1 MSGNYLTP
9 KFWYTGY
16 TGCTILVHRVH
27 RVHHFG
33 TQGAPFWYT
42 GYTGCTILVHR
53 VHHFGT
59 QGAPFWYTGCTILV
73 HRVHHFGTQG
83 APSRVRHP
91 PRITSQFP
99 KNEPDPGNT
108 PPDHH
113 GTFEKSPTKPP
124 PGLTARLSSPHTQT
138 GLRRRRQR
146 TTTVTAPTPAG
157 AVIHLE
163 APNDHHTSRISND
176 GRTPTTHHE
185 SPPRTGS
192 TDLFQR
198 AQPDSPRSSRP
209 NPDKQHVTAR
219 LNRQGEMSDP
229 RHRDTRQV
237 LHAAAPIRNLLTITL
252 QNILTPSHGH
262 YRPPPLHGPALRA
275 GPNHPPSSVPQ
286 TRAPSLGG
294 PALRAGPN
302 RP

>member
-9 KFWYTGY
+9 KFWY

-83 APSRVRHP
+83 APFWYTGCTITREISF
-91 PRITSQFP
+91 RITSQFP

-113 GTFEKSPTKPP
+113 GTFEKSPTKTPAGP
-124 PGLTARLSSPHTQT
+124 DGPALITPSTDR
-138 GLRRRRQR
+138 
-146 TTTVTAPTPAG
+146 PTPATKNHDG
-157 AVIHLE
+157 DGPHVGRDSHPPGGSEQPPHQQALQPR
-163 APNDHHTSRISND
+163 PNLKHHHA
-176 GRTPTTHHE
+176 GGH
-185 SPPRTGS
+185 PR
-192 TDLFQR
+192 Q
-198 AQPDSPRSSRP
+198 AQISSRGP
-209 NPDKQHVTAR
+209 NRTVLGHPAQTRNRQHKPAR
-219 LNRQGEMSDP
+219 LNRQVEMSDP
-229 RHRDTRQV
+229 THRDTRQA
-237 LHAAAPIRNLLTITL
+237 LHVAAPIRSLLTITL

-262 YRPPPLHGPALRA
+262 YRPPPFHGPALRA
-275 GPNHPPSSVPQ
+275 GPNHPSPV
-286 TRAPSLGG
+286 L
-294 PALRAGPN
+294 
-302 RP
+302 

>member
-83 APSRVRHP
+83 APFWYTGCTITREISF
-91 PRITSQFP
+91 RITSQLP
-99 KNEPDPGNT
+99 KNEPDSGNT

-124 PGLTARLSSPHTQT
+124 PGLTARLLSPHTDRSPAAKNHDGNGPHQQGQSSAQ
-138 GLRRRRQR
+138 GLR
-146 TTTVTAPTPAG
+146 TTTPQAGSPTTAEPQTPPRWRQPGSATQAPPAGPTGSPWPFHRTPAG
-157 AVIHLE
+157 NTIQPV
-163 APNDHHTSRISND
+163 
-176 GRTPTTHHE
+176 
-185 SPPRTGS
+185 RTG
-192 TDLFQR
+192 R
-198 AQPDSPRSSRP
+198 RHPIPRSGHKTGITRS
-209 NPDKQHVTAR
+209 R
-219 LNRQGEMSDP
+219 LNRTHFTVTS
-229 RHRDTRQV
+229 
-237 LHAAAPIRNLLTITL
+237 
-252 QNILTPSHGH
+252 QNILTSSAIISLLRS
-262 YRPPPLHGPALRA
+262 RPGPPGRA
-275 GPNHPPSSVPQ
+275 
-286 TRAPSLGG
+286 
-294 PALRAGPN
+294 
-302 RP
+302 